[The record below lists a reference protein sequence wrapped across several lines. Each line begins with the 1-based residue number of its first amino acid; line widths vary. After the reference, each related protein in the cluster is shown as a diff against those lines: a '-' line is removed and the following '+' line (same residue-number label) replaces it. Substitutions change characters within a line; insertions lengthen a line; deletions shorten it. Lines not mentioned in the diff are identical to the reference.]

1 MLLASLRILLV
12 SILLAIS
19 AHGDALAYFAEEK
32 KPNIILLYVD
42 DLGFG
47 DIGVNGATAVK
58 TPNIDQLAA
67 EGLNFTD
74 AHSTAATCTPSRY
87 ALLTGEHGF
96 RIESDILEGDAPAL
110 IKPGKPTLPLMLK
123 KAGYKTAVI
132 GKWHLGLGDGNI
144 DWNIAVTPGPS
155 EVGFDYSFLMP
166 VTGDR
171 VPTVYLENQSVVN
184 LDPADP
190 IEVSYIKKIG
200 DRPHG
205 LDRPDLLRYAADPQ
219 HNETIINGVA
229 RIGSMSGGEAAL
241 WDDEKIPFV
250 FTDKARDFIKSS
262 VDDPFFLFYSF
273 HDIHVPRMPNEKFI
287 GMTEMGPRG
296 DAISQVD
303 WVVGEIVDT
312 VRALGIEENTI
323 ILFTSD
329 NGPVLDDGYADHAV
343 LSLGSHRPAGPYRGG
358 KYSAFEAGTRM
369 PTILRWPGSVV
380 PGVSDALLSQVDLY
394 ASLASLLDIEL
405 VAGEAIDSINT
416 LSAYLGTSY
425 HARDF
430 IIEESV
436 ATLSIRAGNWKYIV
450 PTEKAQNIR
459 AQWVEKDKGIEG
471 GFTPNSQLYD
481 LTSDKGE
488 QKNVA
493 ELYPEKVTEMQKKI
507 TEIRNS
513 GFRNSSPIEL
523 Y

>member
-1 MLLASLRILLV
+1 
-12 SILLAIS
+12 
-19 AHGDALAYFAEEK
+19 
-32 KPNIILLYVD
+32 
-42 DLGFG
+42 
-47 DIGVNGATAVK
+47 
-58 TPNIDQLAA
+58 
-67 EGLNFTD
+67 
-74 AHSTAATCTPSRY
+74 
-87 ALLTGEHGF
+87 
-96 RIESDILEGDAPAL
+96 
-110 IKPGKPTLPLMLK
+110 
-123 KAGYKTAVI
+123 
-132 GKWHLGLGDGNI
+132 
-144 DWNIAVTPGPS
+144 
-155 EVGFDYSFLMP
+155 
-166 VTGDR
+166 
-171 VPTVYLENQSVVN
+171 
-184 LDPADP
+184 
-190 IEVSYIKKIG
+190 
-200 DRPHG
+200 
-205 LDRPDLLRYAADPQ
+205 
-219 HNETIINGVA
+219 
-229 RIGSMSGGEAAL
+229 MSGGEAAL

-369 PTILRWPGSVV
+369 PTILRWPGSVA

-450 PTEKAQNIR
+450 PTEKARNIR